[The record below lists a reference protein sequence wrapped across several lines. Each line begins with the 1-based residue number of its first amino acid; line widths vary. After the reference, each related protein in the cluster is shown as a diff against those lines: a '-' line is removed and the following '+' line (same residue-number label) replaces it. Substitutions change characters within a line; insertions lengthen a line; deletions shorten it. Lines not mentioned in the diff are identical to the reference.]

1 MKMCFDIMLMTL
13 IETIQ
18 ENTKRDQIKNIK
30 TVKNAKIYSSNG
42 ILYCQHYDTIIFAH
56 DPKNKICE
64 IQKNVSMT
72 SNRQI
77 KFLIEAYGIDPK
89 SVQNVSKF
97 NKWEFRES
105 L

>member
-1 MKMCFDIMLMTL
+1 MTL
-13 IETIQ
+13 LEQIQ
-18 ENTKRDQIKNIK
+18 NNLKNRDQIKDVK
-30 TVKNAKIYSSNG
+30 TVKNAKIFFSNG
-42 ILYCQHYDTIIFAH
+42 IVFCQHYETIIFAF
-56 DPKNKICE
+56 DMNNKICE
-64 IQKNVSMT
+64 IQKDLSMT

-105 L
+105 I

>member
-1 MKMCFDIMLMTL
+1 MTL
-13 IETIQ
+13 IDTI
-18 ENTKRDQIKNIK
+18 ENNENRDQIRDIK

-42 ILYCQHYDTIIFAH
+42 ILYCQHYETIIFAF
-56 DPKNKICE
+56 DMNNKICE
-64 IQKNVSMT
+64 IQKDLSST

-77 KFLIEAYGIDPK
+77 KYLTEALKIEN
-89 SVQNVSKF
+89 VVNVSKF

>member
-1 MKMCFDIMLMTL
+1 MTL
-13 IETIQ
+13 IDTI
-18 ENTKRDQIKNIK
+18 ENNENRDQIRDIK

-64 IQKNVSMT
+64 IQKDLSQT

-77 KFLIEAYGIDPK
+77 KYLTEALNIENAI
-89 SVQNVSKF
+89 NVSRY

>member
-1 MKMCFDIMLMTL
+1 MTL
-13 IETIQ
+13 IATI
-18 ENTKRDQIKNIK
+18 ENNENRDKIKDIK
-30 TVKNAKIYSSNG
+30 TVKNAKIYQSGN
-42 ILYCQHYDTIIFAH
+42 IIYCQHYKTVIFAY
-56 DPKNKICE
+56 DGITCE
-64 IQKNVSMT
+64 IQKDLSLT

-89 SVQNVSKF
+89 SVQNVSKY

>member
-1 MKMCFDIMLMTL
+1 MTL
-13 IETIQ
+13 IDTI
-18 ENTKRDQIKNIK
+18 ENNENRDQIRDIK

-56 DPKNKICE
+56 DAKNKICE
-64 IQKNVSMT
+64 IQKDLSMT

>member
-1 MKMCFDIMLMTL
+1 MTL
-13 IETIQ
+13 LEQIQ
-18 ENTKRDQIKNIK
+18 NNLKNRDQIKDVK
-30 TVKNAKIYSSNG
+30 TVKNAKIFFSNG
-42 ILYCQHYDTIIFAH
+42 IVFCQHYQEIIFAF
-56 DPKNKICE
+56 DMNNKICE
-64 IQKNVSMT
+64 IQKDLSMT

-89 SVQNVSKF
+89 SVQNVSRY

>member
-1 MKMCFDIMLMTL
+1 MTL
-13 IETIQ
+13 IHEIQ
-18 ENTKRDQIKNIK
+18 NNKNRDQIKDVK
-30 TVKNAKIYSSNG
+30 TVKNAKIFFSNG
-42 ILYCQHYDTIIFAH
+42 IVFCQHYQEIIFAF
-56 DPKNKICE
+56 DMNNKICE
-64 IQKNVSMT
+64 IQKDLSLT

-89 SVQNVSKF
+89 SVQNVSRY

>member
-1 MKMCFDIMLMTL
+1 MTL
-13 IETIQ
+13 LEQIQ
-18 ENTKRDQIKNIK
+18 NNLKNRDQIKDVK
-30 TVKNAKIYSSNG
+30 TVKNAKIFFSNG
-42 ILYCQHYDTIIFAH
+42 IVFCQHYQEIIFAF
-56 DPKNKICE
+56 DMNNKICE
-64 IQKNVSMT
+64 IQKDLSLT

-89 SVQNVSKF
+89 SVQNVSRY

>member
-1 MKMCFDIMLMTL
+1 MTL
-13 IETIQ
+13 IDAI
-18 ENTKRDQIKNIK
+18 ENNENREKIKDVK
-30 TVKNAKIYSSNG
+30 TVKNAKIFFSNG
-42 ILYCQHYDTIIFAH
+42 IVFCQHYQEIIFAF
-56 DPKNKICE
+56 DMNNKICE
-64 IQKNVSMT
+64 IQKDLSLT

-89 SVQNVSKF
+89 SVQNVSRY